1 MQKSRVLARNKDFT
15 FPNQRLTPR
24 GKCIKI
30 NLISQ
35 IHRKKKLPVTLHL
48 HSTPTRPL
56 PATPMLHPA
65 MVPARQLLDLP
76 DELLI
81 QIFSLLPSQ
90 HDLFTTCLVSRRLNS
105 LADPVLHKSILFD
118 QPKHHFTFSESLIT
132 RPRRGSLIQHVRIEY
147 PSSELSEFMSLKD
160 GEEERVR
167 GMGVGRVD
175 RFSHTLSTMSN
186 LENLVISVPESLC
199 RGIGNLFNGPFDLAC
214 LKSCE
219 SPPSLFTSPN
229 YQ

>member
-1 MQKSRVLARNKDFT
+1 LRKRDTALLHVANGTRFT
-15 FPNQRLTPR
+15 VPIFPR
-24 GKCIKI
+24 
-30 NLISQ
+30 S
-35 IHRKKKLPVTLHL
+35 V
-48 HSTPTRPL
+48 PL
-56 PATPMLHPA
+56 PHKDPA
-65 MVPARQLLDLP
+65 MARRRQLVDLP

-81 QIFSLLPSQ
+81 QIFEALPSQ
-90 HDLFTTCLVSRRLNS
+90 HDLFSACLVSRRLNS

-118 QPKHHFTFSESLIT
+118 QPKHHLTFSESLLT

-147 PSSELSEFMSLKD
+147 PSSELSEFMYLTD
-160 GEEERVR
+160 ER
-167 GMGVGRVD
+167 GPGQVD

-219 SPPSLFTSPN
+219 SPALFPAEKESLQMV
-229 YQ
+229 Y